1 VFYIAFILSY
11 RRHVGYAPDSVR
23 ESDMP
28 TGRFGPL
35 STKVRRSRNAS
46 LFNHPFDANEHSRMN
61 SCNDGAATRSLTAKA
76 SRLDLGMHTR
86 LLITAAALCAASLFA

>member
-1 VFYIAFILSY
+1 VNPKKGVVALRCTNIQKLAQCFYIAFILSY

-35 STKVRRSRNAS
+35 S
-46 LFNHPFDANEHSRMN
+46 
-61 SCNDGAATRSLTAKA
+61 AARTRSKNSEDRPEGRHDRPIGA
-76 SRLDLGMHTR
+76 
-86 LLITAAALCAASLFA
+86 